1 MRRERESRKPRPA
14 RGQRM
19 RRKPSVKNILLAI
32 VFLAA
37 VFYALWTAAFLASSL
52 IHGRADKEA
61 IWRSLASDWEQLSAA
76 VREGGNAE
84 DIDRSIKLLSRAMGI
99 QADLLDRDGN
109 GRRYGDEAGQ
119 RAAVTGREEL
129 DTVFSGGNAMK
140 LERSNPFRDGTAA
153 FGGAVDIEGSAYALF
168 VQTEAPG
175 LFHDYRRQL
184 TPLLLINGMLV
195 LGAIAGYIHGVP
207 RRIRLWSSI
216 LGALNRIAKG
226 DFNVRVDYFGMD
238 KRRGEDNNQFVDLI
252 DSINDMAV
260 GLKKMEEMRQE
271 FVSNVSHEIQSPL
284 TSIGGFAKALHNGD
298 LSMRERDHYL
308 DIIETETRR
317 LSKLSDNLLKLSSL
331 DSERHPFERKRYR
344 LDKQLR
350 NIVLSCEPQW
360 ASKRIAMEVE
370 LDDTLVMADED
381 LMSQV
386 WMNLI
391 SNSIKFTPDGGE
403 IRVRVQHADGAA
415 AVEVADSGI
424 GMSEEERLRAFD
436 RFYKADKSRNRSSG
450 GSGLGLSIVKKIVH
464 MHGGGIRIDSRPGE
478 GTSITV
484 TMPD

>member
-1 MRRERESRKPRPA
+1 MH
-14 RGQRM
+14 
-19 RRKPSVKNILLAI
+19 RKPSVKNILLAI
-32 VFLAA
+32 VFL
-37 VFYALWTAAFLASSL
+37 VVVYYALWTAAFLASSL
-52 IHGRADKEA
+52 IHGRGDKEA
-61 IWRSLASDWEQLSAA
+61 IWSSLASDWEQLSTALQ
-76 VREGGNAE
+76 EGGNAA
-84 DIDRSIKLLSRAMGI
+84 DIDRSMKLLSRSTGI
-99 QADLLDRDGN
+99 QANLLDREGN
-109 GRRYGDEAGQ
+109 DRRYGDEIGQ
-119 RAAVTGREEL
+119 LAAVVGQEEL
-129 DTVFSGGNAMK
+129 DSVFSGGKAMK
-140 LERSNPFRDGTAA
+140 LERPNPFRDGVAA
-153 FGGAVDIEGSAYALF
+153 FGGAVDIDGATYALF

-175 LFHDYRRQL
+175 LFYGYRRQL
-184 TPLLLINGMLV
+184 TPLLIINGMLV

-226 DFNVRVDYFGMD
+226 DFNVRVDYFGTD
-238 KRRGEDNNQFVDLI
+238 RRRGEDNNEFADLI

-271 FVSNVSHEIQSPL
+271 FISNVSHEIQSPL

-298 LSMRERDHYL
+298 LSRQERDHYL

-360 ASKRIAMEVE
+360 AAKRIAMEVE
-370 LDDTLVMADED
+370 LDEIPVMADED

-403 IRVRVQHADGAA
+403 IRVRVQHVDGAA
-415 AVEVADSGI
+415 SVEVADSGI
-424 GMSEEERLRAFD
+424 GMAEEDRLRAFD

-450 GSGLGLSIVKKIVH
+450 GSGLGLSIAKKIVH
-464 MHGGGIRIDSRPGE
+464 MHGGGIWIDSRPGQ
-478 GTSITV
+478 GTSVTV